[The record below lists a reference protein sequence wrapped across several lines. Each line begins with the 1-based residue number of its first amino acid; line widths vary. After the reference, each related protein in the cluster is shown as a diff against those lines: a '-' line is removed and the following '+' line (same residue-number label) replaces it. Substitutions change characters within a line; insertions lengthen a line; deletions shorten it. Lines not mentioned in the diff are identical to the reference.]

1 MKEIAARGRT
11 QTGVVSATPSTDGSF
26 SSRGGALPAGD
37 QRVDFLVSRVDRDAR
52 GETITRARLRR
63 HPGRSEDSGMIY
75 ALECIYC
82 QETLLTTAQIGDA
95 EARIVAGHLET
106 RHPAVLD
113 AAVDFDDPGLAE
125 ILHHV
130 RVTNL

>member
-1 MKEIAARGRT
+1 
-11 QTGVVSATPSTDGSF
+11 
-26 SSRGGALPAGD
+26 
-37 QRVDFLVSRVDRDAR
+37 
-52 GETITRARLRR
+52 
-63 HPGRSEDSGMIY
+63 MIY

-113 AAVDFDDPGLAE
+113 AAVSFDDPGLAE

>member
-1 MKEIAARGRT
+1 
-11 QTGVVSATPSTDGSF
+11 V
-26 SSRGGALPAGD
+26 
-37 QRVDFLVSRVDRDAR
+37 
-52 GETITRARLRR
+52 
-63 HPGRSEDSGMIY
+63 IY
-75 ALECIYC
+75 AVECVHC

-113 AAVDFDDPGLAE
+113 AAVSFDDPGLAE

-130 RVTNL
+130 RVTNR